1 MRDCVSHRLCPPAL
15 LCPLALLTSCLQAT
29 RGHDPRAVG
38 IRVELEVVAKVVCR
52 GTRWRRRAER
62 LVALQRERVRRVKL
76 CGGDR
81 LVLERQPPALLELR
95 GRAVSHRAPVLGL
108 PVLVH
113 L

>member
-1 MRDCVSHRLCPPAL
+1 MIKRRGGSVDAVVLPAAPRTARRPPAL

-62 LVALQRERVRRVKL
+62 LVLPSTLQRERVRRVKL
-76 CGGDR
+76 CAGDR
-81 LVLERQPPALLELR
+81 LVLDRNR
-95 GRAVSHRAPVLGL
+95 S
-108 PVLVH
+108 
-113 L
+113 